1 MHCLA
6 YTCISGTWNRITL
19 TSFSSF
25 SQTKQ
30 YENQLNL
37 RAYCEDCKRNF
48 KWPTMPDL
56 QRYPLSTMNNT
67 WSTMYNT
74 RSKCTIHEVQC
85 TIQEVQCTIHE
96 VQCTI
101 HEVHCTIHEVQCTIQ
116 EVKFTKFTYTQLYN
130 VHVLSIKKA
139 QLWTGRSKSKK
150 GRFPQ
155 NWKVS
160 PQIFNNT

>member
-74 RSKCTIHEVQC
+74 RSKMYNTWSTMYNTWSTMYNTRSTMYNTWSTMYNTWSTLYYTWSTMYNTRSKIYKIHIHAIVQC
-85 TIQEVQCTIHE
+85 TCIV
-96 VQCTI
+96 
-101 HEVHCTIHEVQCTIQ
+101 
-116 EVKFTKFTYTQLYN
+116 Y
-130 VHVLSIKKA
+130 
-139 QLWTGRSKSKK
+139 
-150 GRFPQ
+150 
-155 NWKVS
+155 
-160 PQIFNNT
+160 